1 MDTKL
6 DKSLL
11 EALWKNADWP
21 KLEEELFEM
30 QKAIALAV
38 KAKDYD
44 AVRIYQEKLT
54 NSFAAKMLAVRHI
67 AENCSSPGVDGV
79 VWNSDF
85 DCANAVF
92 SLKNEGYIALPMKL
106 MIIRDKF
113 SQKERHIKIPTYHD
127 RAMQVLHAFSL
138 MPVAEISGDERSFAF
153 RRNRSTQDAHTYI
166 VEALRKNGNFVLK
179 TDVKACYAS
188 ISHDWLL
195 KNIPMNTEVLRA
207 FLKSGHVDAGNFFPA
222 EDHGISLGVSLS
234 PILGNMVLDG
244 LQKVIFEELHG
255 SRYCEDFCDGH
266 LVRFADDIFVTA
278 DTQARARKILGIIEK
293 FLEQR
298 GMQISRAK
306 TKIINCHVGFD
317 FLSRHYS
324 RRGAI
329 VVSRPSDKAI
339 QKMEFDL
346 KEMIL
351 SFRGSQKSLI
361 ERLNK
366 KLLGWATYHRITDAK
381 SAFRHIDLV
390 VKALLL
396 QLCQSLH
403 PRWSRKKIIE
413 RYFCLD
419 SDGEYVYALV
429 NKRDFRVA
437 RLRDVVLVRHI
448 PININPFLDKKDS
461 IEEIR
466 KINNVV
472 GKYKSIWSRQNGIC
486 AYCGL
491 EILADQEKAI
501 VYLRNSKSHA
511 QKNDMKHAAYIH
523 SRCQQHSVEFIE
535 SDCGLN
541 EAEDLRDFI
550 KKLTEKQAVT
560 RKFRKFQ
567 MLADYFQNETR
578 RLLTLSFEEIEKI
591 SAVSLCAS
599 AFSSGS
605 YWYDKRRGNISDS
618 WISNGYEIRKLN
630 IKKRKITFA
639 RAQKFT
645 QPQIPK
651 IFLEGR
657 IPQNAKIELEFFLDY
672 LRKKYGLDSS

>member
-1 MDTKL
+1 MNTKL
-6 DKSLL
+6 DNSLL
-11 EALWKNADWP
+11 ESIWANADWT
-21 KLEEELFEM
+21 KLEDELFEM
-30 QKAIALAV
+30 QRAIALAA
-38 KAKDYD
+38 KAEDYD
-44 AVRIYQEKLT
+44 AIRIYQEKLT
-54 NSFAAKMLAVRHI
+54 NSLAAKMLAVRHVT
-67 AENCSSPGVDGV
+67 ENCSSQGVDGV
-79 VWNSDF
+79 VWSSDL
-85 DCANAVF
+85 DCASAVF
-92 SLKNEGYIALPMKL
+92 SLENEGYRALPMKL

-138 MPVAEISGDERSFAF
+138 MPVAEVFGDDHSFAL

-166 VEALRKNGNFVLK
+166 VDALRKNGNFVLK

-195 KNIPMNTEVLRA
+195 KNIPMNTEVLRE
-207 FLKSGHVDAGNFFPA
+207 FLKAGYVDSGNFFPA
-222 EDHGISLGVSLS
+222 EDYGISLGVSIS

-244 LQKVIFEELHG
+244 LQKVIFEGLHG
-255 SRYCEDFCDGH
+255 NRYCEDFCDGH

-293 FLEQR
+293 FLAQR
-298 GMQISRAK
+298 GMQISRTK
-306 TKIINCHVGFD
+306 TKIINCHIGFD

-324 RRGAI
+324 RRGEI

-366 KLLGWATYHRITDAK
+366 KLLGWAAYHRISDAK
-381 SAFRHIDLV
+381 EAFHHIDLV

-403 PRWSRKKIIE
+403 PRWNKKKIIE

-419 SDGEYVYALV
+419 SSGEYVYSLV
-429 NKRDFRVA
+429 NKRDFRVVQ
-437 RLRDVVLVRHI
+437 LRDIVLVRHI
-448 PININPFLDKKDS
+448 PIKINPFLDKKDS
-461 IEEIR
+461 EFR

-472 GKYKSIWSRQNGIC
+472 GKYKSIWNRQSGIC

-491 EILADQEKAI
+491 KILADQEKSI
-501 VYLRNSKSHA
+501 MYLCNRKSRTR
-511 QKNDMKHAAYIH
+511 KNDLKHATYIH
-523 SRCQQHSVEFIE
+523 AKCQQHSVEFID
-535 SDCGLN
+535 SDFALN
-541 EAEDLRDFI
+541 NVEDLRSFI
-550 KKLTEKQAVT
+550 KKLTEKQPVA
-560 RKFRKFQ
+560 RKIRKFQ
-567 MLADYFQNETR
+567 MLSDYFKKETR
-578 RLLTLSFEEIEKI
+578 RSLTLSFEEIEKI
-591 SAVSLCAS
+591 SEVSLCAS

-605 YWYDKRRGNISDS
+605 YWYDKRAGNISDS
-618 WISNGYEIRKLN
+618 WLSNGYEIRKLN
-630 IKKRKITFA
+630 LKKKKITFA
-639 RAQKFT
+639 RTQKFSP
-645 QPQIPK
+645 PQIPK
-651 IFLEGR
+651 IFLDGH

-672 LRKKYGLDSS
+672 LRKKYGL